1 MVSEAF
7 NPVVED
13 DLALDRLGYKQELK
27 RSFNFLSMLGF
38 SFSIVSCWSALSGVL
53 IIGAE
58 SGGPPVMI
66 WSWIGVSICSLAV
79 AFSMAEMCSA
89 YPVAGGQY
97 SWVAIVAPQRWARG
111 LSYVCGWFMLTGIL
125 AMGAVNNFITA
136 GFVLAIAELNHPDFV
151 VTRWKITLVAFALS
165 RFFLIWNIFAFI
177 IVIVTILA
185 CNDHKQS
192 AYFVFSEFQNM
203 TGFGSAYTAIL
214 GLLQTAFGMCCYDA
228 PSHMTEEI
236 RDARKEAPR
245 AIVLSVSIGAV
256 TGFIFLVAASFC
268 ISSID
273 GVANSATGS
282 PIVQIFYDSTGSV
295 AGSTCLT
302 VLLIIINIGCS
313 NALTAEGGRAVYA
326 FARDQGLPLS
336 KLLSSV
342 DKKRQIPTYAILLTT
357 ATQIALN
364 SIYFGTVTGF
374 NTVVSIAT
382 EGFYISYA
390 MPICAKLLSAAMGQ
404 ATKLDG
410 LWNLGQWSV
419 PVNLVGAIYLLFT
432 SITFNFPT
440 ESPVDSENMNYTSAA
455 IGLMLLIATITWMTS
470 GRHGYQ
476 KPLSIIIE
484 GTEVAMSDSR
494 PEQVNSG
501 GPNKAD

>member
-1 MVSEAF
+1 MASEQF
-7 NPVVED
+7 DPIVED
-13 DLALDRLGYKQELK
+13 DLALERLGYKQELR

-58 SGGPPVMI
+58 SGGPPVMV

-136 GFVLAIAELNHPDFV
+136 GFILAIAELSNPDLV
-151 VTRWKITLVAFALS
+151 VARWKITLVAFAVAISGLSFNTLAPQLLHKLS
-165 RFFLIWNIFAFI
+165 RFFLIWNICAFI
-177 IVIVTILA
+177 IVIVT
-185 CNDHKQS
+185 
-192 AYFVFSEFQNM
+192 NM

-245 AIVLSVSIGAV
+245 AIILSVSIGAI

-268 ISSID
+268 ISTID

-326 FARDQGLPLS
+326 FARDQGLPFS
-336 KLLSSV
+336 RLLSSV

-390 MPICAKLLSAAMGQ
+390 MPICAKLLSTAMGQ
-404 ATKLDG
+404 AIKLDG

-419 PVNLVGAIYLLFT
+419 PVNLVGAIYLIFT

-440 ESPVDSENMNYTSAA
+440 ESPVDSKNMNYTSAA
-455 IGLMLLIATITWMTS
+455 IGLMLLLAAITWMTT
-470 GRHGYQ
+470 GRRSYQ
-476 KPLSIIIE
+476 KPLSILIE
-484 GTEVAMSDSR
+484 GTEMEMRDSR
-494 PEQVNSG
+494 PEQLKSG

>member
-1 MVSEAF
+1 
-7 NPVVED
+7 
-13 DLALDRLGYKQELK
+13 
-27 RSFNFLSMLGF
+27 
-38 SFSIVSCWSALSGVL
+38 
-53 IIGAE
+53 
-58 SGGPPVMI
+58 
-66 WSWIGVSICSLAV
+66 
-79 AFSMAEMCSA
+79 
-89 YPVAGGQY
+89 
-97 SWVAIVAPQRWARG
+97 
-111 LSYVCGWFMLTGIL
+111 
-125 AMGAVNNFITA
+125 
-136 GFVLAIAELNHPDFV
+136 
-151 VTRWKITLVAFALS
+151 
-165 RFFLIWNIFAFI
+165 
-177 IVIVTILA
+177 
-185 CNDHKQS
+185 
-192 AYFVFSEFQNM
+192 M

-245 AIVLSVSIGAV
+245 AIVLSVSIGAI
-256 TGFIFLVAASFC
+256 TGFIFLVVASFC
-268 ISSID
+268 ISTID
-273 GVANSATGS
+273 GVADSATGS

-326 FARDQGLPLS
+326 FARDQGLPFS

-390 MPICAKLLSAAMGQ
+390 MPICAKLLSTAMGQ
-404 ATKLDG
+404 AIKLDG
-410 LWNLGQWSV
+410 LWNLGRWSV

-440 ESPVDSENMNYTSAA
+440 ENPVDSKNMNYTSAA
-455 IGLMLLIATITWMTS
+455 IGLMLLLAAITWMTT
-470 GRHGYQ
+470 GRRRYQ
-476 KPLSIIIE
+476 KPQSILIE
-484 GTEVAMSDSR
+484 GTEVEMSDSR
-494 PEQVNSG
+494 PEQIKSG

>member
-1 MVSEAF
+1 
-7 NPVVED
+7 
-13 DLALDRLGYKQELK
+13 
-27 RSFNFLSMLGF
+27 
-38 SFSIVSCWSALSGVL
+38 
-53 IIGAE
+53 
-58 SGGPPVMI
+58 
-66 WSWIGVSICSLAV
+66 
-79 AFSMAEMCSA
+79 
-89 YPVAGGQY
+89 
-97 SWVAIVAPQRWARG
+97 
-111 LSYVCGWFMLTGIL
+111 
-125 AMGAVNNFITA
+125 
-136 GFVLAIAELNHPDFV
+136 
-151 VTRWKITLVAFALS
+151 
-165 RFFLIWNIFAFI
+165 LIWNICAFI

-192 AYFVFSEFQNM
+192 AFFVFSEFQNM
-203 TGFGSAYTAIL
+203 TGFGTAYTAIL

-236 RDARKEAPR
+236 RDARREAPR
-245 AIVLSVSIGAV
+245 AIVLSVSIGAI

-326 FARDQGLPLS
+326 FARDQGLPFS

-342 DKKRQIPTYAILLTT
+342 DKKRQVPTYAILLTT
-357 ATQIALN
+357 TTQIALN

-382 EGFYISYA
+382 EGF
-390 MPICAKLLSAAMGQ
+390 CARSSLTDCGIWV
-404 ATKLDG
+404 DG
-410 LWNLGQWSV
+410 VSL
-419 PVNLVGAIYLLFT
+419 
-432 SITFNFPT
+432 
-440 ESPVDSENMNYTSAA
+440 PVDSKNMNYTSAA
-455 IGLMLLIATITWMTS
+455 IGLMLLIAAITWMTT
-470 GRHGYQ
+470 GRHRYQ
-476 KPLSIIIE
+476 EPLATIIE

-494 PEQVNSG
+494 PEQYTLVAVKEKTRKAVFFNCADSG
-501 GPNKAD
+501 PMFVAHAVPRNCCSSMFSRLTPCLLQHFFAHISHLSLVSGSTIE

>member
-1 MVSEAF
+1 MASDPFDSVI
-7 NPVVED
+7 ED
-13 DLALDRLGYKQELK
+13 DLALERLGYKQELK

-58 SGGPPVMI
+58 SGGPPVMV

-136 GFVLAIAELNHPDFV
+136 GFILAIAELSNPDLV
-151 VTRWKITLVAFALS
+151 VTTWKITLVAFAVAISGLS
-165 RFFLIWNIFAFI
+165 FNTLAPQFL
-177 IVIVTILA
+177 
-185 CNDHKQS
+185 HK
-192 AYFVFSEFQNM
+192 AK
-203 TGFGSAYTAIL
+203 
-214 GLLQTAFGMCCYDA
+214 
-228 PSHMTEEI
+228 I

-245 AIVLSVSIGAV
+245 AIVLSVSIGAI
-256 TGFIFLVAASFC
+256 TGFIFLVVASFC
-268 ISSID
+268 ISTID
-273 GVANSATGS
+273 GVADSATGS

-326 FARDQGLPLS
+326 FARDQGLPFS

-390 MPICAKLLSAAMGQ
+390 MPICAKLLSTAMGQ
-404 ATKLDG
+404 AIKLDG
-410 LWNLGQWSV
+410 LWNLGRWSV

-440 ESPVDSENMNYTSAA
+440 ENPVDSKNMNYTSAA
-455 IGLMLLIATITWMTS
+455 IGLMLLLAAITWMTT
-470 GRHGYQ
+470 GRRRYQ
-476 KPLSIIIE
+476 KPQSILIE
-484 GTEVAMSDSR
+484 GTEVEMSDSR
-494 PEQVNSG
+494 PEQIKSG